1 MFRLLPILFTALL
14 ITACNTSET
23 TQNTLPE
30 TAPPPAKNEKQEP
43 ESRAP
48 DKSVWFSTEATG
60 KLEKELGLTA
70 LTDKAQAIN
79 TQLQNSQSVRQHTC
93 KAWYGPGAL
102 AFYSEGDQIVKIR
115 VDWAVETARSKIEY
129 YLEDGKLFLM
139 DLINADYGNY
149 PEANAAWMGTEPKPE
164 AVKMVEGR
172 YYFENGK
179 IRKIIF
185 RDWMV
190 GSPKPDFAQ
199 SDLTKD
205 KIDGL
210 NTSISADLEHL
221 KEYNDE
227 KIDCAG
233 LAALGYYP

>member
-1 MFRLLPILFTALL
+1 MYRLLPILLAMLF

-30 TAPPPAKNEKQEP
+30 TAPPAAKNEMQGP
-43 ESRAP
+43 ESRTP

-70 LTDKAQAIN
+70 FTEKAQAIN
-79 TQLQNSQSVRQHTC
+79 TQLETSQAVKHHTC

-115 VDWAVETARSKIEY
+115 VDWAVETAHSKIEY
-129 YLEDGKLFLM
+129 YLENGKIVLM

-149 PEANAAWMGTEPKPE
+149 PEANNAWLGTEPKPE
-164 AVKMVEGR
+164 PVKMVEGR
-172 YYFENGK
+172 YFFENGK

-190 GSPKPDFAQ
+190 GATKPDFAQ
-199 SDLTKD
+199 SEFTKD
-205 KIDGL
+205 KIEGL
-210 NTSISADLEHL
+210 NTSIAADLEHL